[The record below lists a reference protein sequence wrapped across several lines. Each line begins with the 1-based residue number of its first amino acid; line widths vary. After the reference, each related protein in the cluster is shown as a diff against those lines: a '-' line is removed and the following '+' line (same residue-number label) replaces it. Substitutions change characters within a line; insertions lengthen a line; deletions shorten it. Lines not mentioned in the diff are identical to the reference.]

1 MDRRNFFKI
10 LSTAS
15 TGVITGACGKKVDRY
30 LPLLVSDHEIAPGD
44 EAWHPGVCG
53 ECEAGCGIIV
63 RVMEGERVVERKGEQ
78 FRERIATI
86 KKIEGN
92 PLDPVSGGRLCARG
106 QAAVQGLYHPDRL
119 RGPMKRQGPRGHG
132 DFSPVAWEQALDEVA
147 EKIRHTDRARI
158 VYLAR
163 PQAGTCTLTAAR
175 FLQAIGAPAPIS
187 FELADFPLE
196 RKAAHE
202 VYGWADAPVYD
213 LRNAVSAVG
222 IGADFL
228 GGWVSPVFYA
238 RQFGHFRQGRPN
250 LRGRLVQ
257 AESRFSITA
266 QSADQWLPLRPGTEL
281 LFALALGHLLLS
293 EKLARATVPEQV
305 RQAFEAVD
313 VANAARLCGVTE
325 GRLRQVARELGESER
340 PLVLAGASI
349 PQTNS
354 LAALKAA
361 GFLNVLLGNVGKPG
375 GVLPPAP
382 EAAVSRP
389 VYTNAL
395 AKIEHAQFLFLDGV
409 DPLYTLPA
417 STGVAEKLA
426 RVETIVSLSSFIN
439 DSAAHA
445 DLLLPDHHSLE
456 SSAAVFT
463 PVAVGAAVATPFVRP
478 LYDTRATEEIF
489 TDLAKKLSVEFV
501 AAAPKSLIEKML
513 PAEHSWDAVVRQ
525 GGWWETST
533 LSTHVFSRTDSFLE
547 PGPAAFHGDAS
558 QYPLHFLPYRSLQFD
573 DGRGAHLPWM
583 QELPDPVSSAMWS
596 LPVEIDPQTAAKLG
610 IKTGDRVRVESPYG
624 KLEAPAYVDPAAVPG
639 VVSMAIGQGHQR
651 YGRYASNRGANPI
664 SILAPAWEESTGA
677 LALGATRVRLTRL
690 GMGGGLVQ
698 FAVVDREAGPWG
710 RR

>member
-15 TGVITGACGKKVDRY
+15 TGVMTGACGKKVERY
-30 LPLLVSDHEIAPGD
+30 LPLLVSDTEIAPGD

-63 RVMEGERVVERKGEQ
+63 RVMEGEHVVERKGEQ

-119 RGPMKRQGPRGHG
+119 RGPMKRQGARGQG

-147 EKIRHTDRARI
+147 KKLRHADRTRI
-158 VYLAR
+158 LYLMR
-163 PQAGTCTLTAAR
+163 PQAGTRALTAAR
-175 FLQAIGAPAPIS
+175 FLKAIGAPPPVS

-196 RKAAHE
+196 RKAAHG
-202 VYGWADAPVYD
+202 VYGWPDVPVYD
-213 LRNAVSAVG
+213 LRHATYAVG
-222 IGADFL
+222 IGGDFL
-228 GGWVSPVFYA
+228 GGWASPVFYA
-238 RQFGHFRQGRPN
+238 RQFGHFRQGRPGV
-250 LRGRLVQ
+250 RGKLVQ

-266 QSADQWLPLRPGTEL
+266 QSADLWLPLRPGTEL
-281 LFALALGHLLLS
+281 FFALALGHLLLS

-305 RQAFEAVD
+305 RRALEAVD

-325 GRLRQVARELGESER
+325 KRLRQVARELGESER

-349 PQTNS
+349 PHTNS
-354 LAALKAA
+354 LASLKAA
-361 GFLNVLLGNVGKPG
+361 AWLNVLLGNVGKAG
-375 GVLPPAP
+375 GVLPPSP
-382 EAAVSRP
+382 DSAASRP

-395 AKIEHAQFLFLDGV
+395 AKIEQAQFLFLDGV
-409 DPLYTLPA
+409 DPLYTWPA

-426 RVETIVSLSSFIN
+426 RVETIVNVSSFLN
-439 DSAAHA
+439 DSAAYA

-456 SSAAVFT
+456 TGAAVF
-463 PVAVGAAVATPFVRP
+463 PAVGPGAAVAAPFVHP
-478 LYDTRATEEIF
+478 LYDTRSTE
-489 TDLAKKLSVEFV
+489 DVLAGLAKKLGVDFV
-501 AAAPKSLIEKML
+501 AATPKSVMEKML
-513 PAEHSWDAVVRQ
+513 SANQSWDAVVRQ
-525 GGWWETST
+525 GGCWSEASPESAKLPAHAMLETPQA
-533 LSTHVFSRTDSFLE
+533 VFL
-547 PGPAAFHGDAS
+547 GDAS

-573 DGRGAHLPWM
+573 DGRSSHLPWM

-624 KLEAPAYVDPAAVPG
+624 KLEAPAYVDPAVVPG
-639 VVSMAIGQGHQR
+639 VVSMAIGQGHQGF
-651 YGRYASNRGANPI
+651 GRYASKRGANPI

-677 LALGATRVRLTRL
+677 LALGATRVRLARVGT
-690 GMGGGLVQ
+690 GGGLVQ